1 MRGLDKLVEVGA
13 ITALVAA
20 SSAFGQSE
28 SEAQH
33 GFWAGVDAG
42 YGQLK
47 RTYTVTPST
56 SESKPSLRFR
66 AGYFPT
72 PRVLLGVELGGW
84 NLQGSNDAFKGE
96 GIETIFA
103 VGRYYPLERSLLFVE
118 GGLGAVKYWNNRPL
132 EQGAN
137 GSGAFLGV
145 GHDFHLT
152 GRVRWAPSIDYSWGR
167 FNGAVS
173 PPGVTQDERYRAVT
187 LRLEVTYRLGGT

>member
-1 MRGLDKLVEVGA
+1 ML
-13 ITALVAA
+13 AA
-20 SSAFGQSE
+20 SSALGQSD
-28 SEAQH
+28 SGAQH

-42 YGQLK
+42 YAQLK

-66 AGYFPT
+66 AGYSPN
-72 PRVLLGVELGGW
+72 PRLLLGVELGGW
-84 NLQGSNDAFKGE
+84 NLQGSTDATKGE

-103 VGRYYPLERSLLFVE
+103 VARYYPLERTLLFVE

-152 GRVRWAPSIDYSWGR
+152 GHFFLAPSIDYSWGH

-187 LRLEVTYRLGGT
+187 LRLGVTYRLEGS